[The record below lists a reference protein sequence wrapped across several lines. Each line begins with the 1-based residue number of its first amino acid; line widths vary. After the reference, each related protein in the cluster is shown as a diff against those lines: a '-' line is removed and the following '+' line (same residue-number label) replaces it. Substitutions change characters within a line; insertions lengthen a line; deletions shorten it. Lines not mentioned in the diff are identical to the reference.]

1 MDKYRDDPFEQQRRL
16 MASQRAGVTFGDE
29 DPVSRGGWPAQ
40 TNEAAFERSQ
50 NAFMNR
56 VYTWMFAGLALTA
69 GTAWMVGHSPTL
81 LAALM
86 PHWVLLTI
94 AQLGV
99 VIALS
104 FLLHKLSSGA
114 ATALFIGYAF
124 LTGLSFSTLFL
135 AFHVTTI
142 ARVFL
147 LSAAMFGAMS
157 LYGATTKKNLSAWRS
172 FLFMGL
178 FGMLAA
184 ILLNIFVESSALD
197 FVVSC
202 VGVIVFSGLTAYD
215 TQKLRHMHAALFSTS
230 GGEVAGLA
238 AAGKLAI
245 IGALALYLD
254 FINLFLSLLRLF
266 GGSRD

>member
-16 MASQRAGVTFGDE
+16 MALQRAGVTFGDE

-40 TNEAAFERSQ
+40 TGEAAFERSQ
-50 NAFMNR
+50 SAFMNR
-56 VYTWMFAGLALTA
+56 VYAWMFAGLALTA
-69 GTAWMVGHSPTL
+69 GTAWMVGHSPAI

-86 PHWVLLTI
+86 PHWFLLAI
-94 AQLGV
+94 AQVGV
-99 VIALS
+99 VIVLS
-104 FLLHKLSSGA
+104 IFLPKLSPGT

-135 AFHVTTI
+135 TFHVTTI

-147 LSAAMFGAMS
+147 LTATMFGALS
-157 LYGATTKKNLSAWRS
+157 LFGATTKKNLSAWRS

-178 FGMLAA
+178 IGMLVA
-184 ILLNIFVESSALD
+184 ILLNIFLKSSALD

-215 TQKLRHMHAALFSTS
+215 TQKLRHMHAALFSHS
-230 GGEVAGLA
+230 GGEVSGMAI
-238 AAGKLAI
+238 AGKMAI
-245 IGALALYLD
+245 VGALALYLD
-254 FINLFLSLLRLF
+254 FINLFLSLLRLL